1 MSFLFG
7 EPKAPPPP
15 PPPPAAP
22 MLSQPSIAE
31 QGAVERQRLGA
42 AEGAGFSGTD
52 VTGGSGAA
60 NPSTTANPTASKSL
74 LGG

>member
-7 EPKAPPPP
+7 SPKAPPPA

-22 MLSQPSIAE
+22 QIAQPSIAE
-31 QGAVERQRLGA
+31 AGAAERQKLA
-42 AEGAGFSGTD
+42 SAEGAGFSGTD
-52 VTGGSGAA
+52 VTGGKGAA
-60 NPSTTANPTASKSL
+60 APQTTATKSL